1 MGKSPAQ
8 EMKAGLRKTKEKIKK
23 ENISRKEAINDD
35 KAFGLKNKKG
45 GKQALNVDRLR
56 AEAAR
61 AGRTNAEI
69 RLDEKKKAEAA
80 EIRRQKKQN
89 GGLTDAEVL
98 LGKSVVDAPKVAFD
112 PNVDPKTIVCAFYK
126 KGTCKKKG
134 NKCKFSHD
142 LSLDTGKG
150 AGKRNMYI
158 DPREADTMDKWDQD
172 KLELVVSQKDF
183 HRPNAT
189 KIVCKYFIDSI
200 EDKKYGWFWK
210 CPNGKDCLY
219 QHKLP
224 PGFVLKCDIVE
235 VKSDEVELD
244 MYEKIDLERSKLD
257 TTKGTPI
264 TEKTFKVWK
273 EKQRLQKIKDAA
285 LLDKQEKLAGKNKA
299 RAAHGMSGRQLFAL
313 DPSLFEDDAD
323 AAADGDYEAEEEDEG
338 DAEYSTFDITKAK
351 EWTAAPAADL
361 EAEVSVEGLSLKDGE
376 Q

>member
-23 ENISRKEAINDD
+23 ETTKHKESIHDD
-35 KAFGLKNKKG
+35 KAFGLKNKNRSAKVG
-45 GKQALNVDRLR
+45 LNVDRLR

-69 RLDEKKKAEAA
+69 RADEKKKADAA
-80 EIRRQKKQN
+80 EIRRQKKAN

-98 LGKSVVDAPKVAFD
+98 LGKTVVEAPAKAAYD

-142 LSLDTGKG
+142 LSLETGKG
-150 AGKRNMYI
+150 SGKRNMYV
-158 DPREADTMDKWDQD
+158 DPRETDTMDKWDQD

-200 EDKKYGWFWK
+200 EEKKYGWFWK

-224 PGFVLKCDIVE
+224 PGYVLKCDIVE
-235 VKSDEVELD
+235 VKADEEELD

-257 TTKGTPI
+257 STKGTPI
-264 TEKTFKVWK
+264 TEETFKVWK
-273 EKQRLQKIKDAA
+273 EKQRLKKIKEAA
-285 LLDKQEKLAGKNKA
+285 LLDKQEKLAGKNNK

-313 DPSLFEDDAD
+313 DPSLFQDDED
-323 AAADGDYEAEEEDEG
+323 AAQGGDYEEEEDEG
-338 DAEYSTFDITKAK
+338 DEEYTPFDTTNAK
-351 EWTAAPAADL
+351 EWTAAPAVA
-361 EAEVSVEGLSLKDGE
+361 EEVSVEGLSLKDGE